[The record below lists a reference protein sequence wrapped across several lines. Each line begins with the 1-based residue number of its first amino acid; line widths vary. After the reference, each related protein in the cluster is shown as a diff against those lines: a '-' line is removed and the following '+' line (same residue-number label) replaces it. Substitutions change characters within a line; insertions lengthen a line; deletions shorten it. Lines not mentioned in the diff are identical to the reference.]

1 MIQIIFLKIE
11 EDEETQ
17 EDNNQKKGKD
27 LHHCDDE
34 PKSGGCVC
42 QRFKQFVLY
51 IFLSHQNFYYNNYDL
66 F

>member
-1 MIQIIFLKIE
+1 MKETQ

-17 EDNNQKKGKD
+17 KDNNQKKGKE
-27 LHHCDDE
+27 HHHHHHE

-51 IFLSHQNFYYNNYDL
+51 IFLSHQNNFLINLTL
-66 F
+66 FLA

>member
-1 MIQIIFLKIE
+1 MK
-11 EDEETQ
+11 
-17 EDNNQKKGKD
+17 NHKKTTTKKRGKEH
-27 LHHCDDE
+27 HHCDDE